1 MVLALEFPPINELV
15 RWRDI
20 FPTFNKVAL
29 ICVLASLIAIL
40 IFLLASR
47 QDALKAPK
55 GVRNFAETIVE
66 FVEQQIIMPTMGRE
80 GLSWTPFMLS
90 LFVFIYLCN
99 LPGIIPAFL
108 YMPATARLAIPLFL
122 AVVVWLAF
130 IGTGIKHQGVGYF
143 THLLWPPGVPVALKP
158 LVGLIEFVSTIAVRP
173 FSLTIR
179 LFANLFAGHIL
190 LVTFSLLTEELVQS
204 DTIALKPLAI
214 LPFFMLLFI
223 TAFEVLVGF
232 LQAYIF
238 AMLAG
243 VYLSTSMHVEH

>member
-20 FPTFNKVAL
+20 FPSFNKVAL
-29 ICVLASLIAIL
+29 ICVLASLISIV

-47 QDALKAPK
+47 QDGLKAPK
-55 GVRNFAETIVE
+55 GIRNFAESVVE
-66 FVEQQIIMPTMGRE
+66 FVENQIVMPTMGRQ
-80 GLSWTPFMLS
+80 GLAWTPFVLS

-99 LPGIIPAFL
+99 LPGIIPAVF

-122 AVVVWLAF
+122 ALVVWLVF
-130 IGTGIKHQGVGYF
+130 LGVGIRHQGIGYF

-158 LVGLIEFVSTIAVRP
+158 LVGVIEFVSTIVVRP

-190 LVTFSLLTEELVQS
+190 LVTFSLLTEELIQS
-204 DTIALKPLAI
+204 DTLGLKPLAI

-243 VYLSTSMHVEH
+243 VYIGTSLESAH